1 MAVWTLAEARAHLA
15 AWLAAD
21 TAVASGQ
28 SYQIGSRSLTRA
40 DVARI
45 AERIAF
51 WRGEVER
58 LESNRGAGMRIMRA
72 VPRDL

>member
-1 MAVWTLAEARAHLA
+1 MTAWTLVQAQAHLD

-28 SYQIGSRSLTRA
+28 SYSIGGRSLTRA
-40 DVARI
+40 DAAKI

-51 WRGEVER
+51 WSREVER
-58 LESNRGAGMRIMRA
+58 LTNSRTGLRVQRI